1 MMSYLKKSNSF
12 DDGLPKKRI
21 WHRGHRLLNC
31 GWRFVE
37 RNSGGGIQVTA
48 CLSLS
53 PNEVT
58 GKVEANT
65 RLSLV
70 PWKRPD

>member
-1 MMSYLKKSNSF
+1 MVANSDF
-12 DDGLPKKRI
+12 NFAAYAERVAEMTDDELSEENKQLRRLFTQKEDLAQ
-21 WHRGHRLLNC
+21 GHLLLNC

-53 PNEVT
+53 P
-58 GKVEANT
+58 
-65 RLSLV
+65 
-70 PWKRPD
+70 D